1 MQVKGPNIMRGYLNR
16 PEKTAEVLQDGWYS
30 TGDIARLDENGFIT
44 ITDRLARFSKIAGEM
59 VPHTKVE
66 ETLHNLLELTDQ
78 RMAVAS
84 VPDAQKGERL
94 VVLHTLRAEELEQ
107 LLKALA
113 RSGMPNLWA
122 PKPSAFYTIGE
133 LPVLGTGK
141 MDIKTIKRMALEL
154 DRGAN

>member
-1 MQVKGPNIMRGYLNR
+1 
-16 PEKTAEVLQDGWYS
+16 
-30 TGDIARLDENGFIT
+30 
-44 ITDRLARFSKIAGEM
+44 M

-66 ETLHNLLELTDQ
+66 ETLHSLLELTDQ
-78 RMAVAS
+78 RLAVAS

-94 VVLHTLRAEELEQ
+94 VVLHTLHADELEQ

-122 PKPSAFYTIGE
+122 PKPSAFYSVAE

-141 MDIKTIKRMALEL
+141 MDIKTIKRMALEM
-154 DRGAN
+154 DRGEN